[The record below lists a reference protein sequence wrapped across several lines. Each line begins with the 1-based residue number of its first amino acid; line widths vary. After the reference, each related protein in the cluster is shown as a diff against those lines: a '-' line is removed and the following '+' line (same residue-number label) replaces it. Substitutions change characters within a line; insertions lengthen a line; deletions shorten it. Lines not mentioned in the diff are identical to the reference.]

1 MDNRP
6 IGFFDSGVGGLTCV
20 KPLLEQLPNER
31 VIYFGDTAR
40 TPYGSKGIDTVK
52 AFSLQIARFLRDQDV
67 KMLAIACNTV
77 SSVAMEYLQE
87 QLPDI
92 PVIGTIQPAASRI
105 AACCDKTNSIGIMAT
120 KVTVNSGA
128 YQHAILKEN
137 SDLNIH
143 AIACPALVPLIEE
156 GLTKDTQIAPI
167 IHHYLD
173 DFVAEHR
180 IDTLV
185 LGCTHYPHIK
195 GVIQKEFPGIHIIN
209 PSQTLADAVAAALKK
224 NDMLAVQPKRDS
236 IFYASDISDSFLHMM
251 EELSGDRFTALQM
264 EF

>member
-20 KPLLEQLPNER
+20 KPLIEKLPNER

-52 AFSLQIARFLRDQDV
+52 AFSLQIARFLHDQNV

-77 SSVAMEYLQE
+77 SSVAMDYLQE
-87 QLPDI
+87 QFPDI

-105 AACCDKTNSIGIMAT
+105 ASGCSEKNSIGIMAT

-128 YQHAILKEN
+128 YQQAILKEN
-137 SDLNIH
+137 SNLNIH

-173 DFVAEHR
+173 DFVAQHN

-195 GVIQKEFPGIHIIN
+195 GVIQKEFPWINIIN
-209 PSQTLADAVAAALKK
+209 PSETLADAVVTKLKEMDK
-224 NDMLAVQPKRDS
+224 LAVDPEMDS
-236 IFYASDISDSFLHMM
+236 IFYASDVSDSFLHMM
-251 EELSGDRFTALQM
+251 EELSGDRFTAHHM